1 MFNVGDLAVYP
12 AHGVGRI
19 EAIEKKSVGGEEYTF
34 YIMRIL
40 ENNMKI
46 MIPQSN
52 TAQVG
57 LRQLISDEEVE
68 KVFAILREKDVEF
81 TPQTWNR
88 RYREY
93 TERIKTGS
101 IFDLAAVLRD
111 LFLLQEEKPLSFGE
125 RKMMDTAKN
134 LLVKEISIA
143 QQKDEKDVAA
153 WIESAFTVSNAAGG
167 LPA

>member
-1 MFNVGDLAVYP
+1 MFKVGDLAVYP

-19 EAIEKKSVGGEEYTF
+19 EAIEKKSVGGDEYTF
-34 YIMRIL
+34 YVMRIL
-40 ENNMKI
+40 ENDMKI
-46 MIPQSN
+46 LIPQSN
-52 TAQVG
+52 TGQVG
-57 LRQLISDEEVE
+57 LRQLISDQEIE

-101 IFDLAAVLRD
+101 IFDLASVLRD
-111 LFLLQEEKPLSFGE
+111 LFLLQEDKPLSFGE
-125 RKMMDTAKN
+125 RKMMDTARN

-143 QQKDEKDVAA
+143 QQKNEEDVAA
-153 WIESAFTVSNAAGG
+153 WIESAFTVSNVAGG
-167 LPA
+167 FPA

>member
-153 WIESAFTVSNAAGG
+153 WIESAFTASSVSGG

>member
-1 MFNVGDLAVYP
+1 MFKVGDLAVYP

-19 EAIEKKSVGGEEYTF
+19 EAIEKRSVGGDEYTF
-34 YIMRIL
+34 YVMRIL
-40 ENNMKI
+40 ENDMKI
-46 MIPQSN
+46 LIPQSN
-52 TAQVG
+52 AGQVG
-57 LRQLISDEEVE
+57 LRQLISDQEIE

-111 LFLLQEEKPLSFGE
+111 LFLLQVEKPLSFGE
-125 RKMMDTAKN
+125 RKMMDTARN

-143 QQKDEKDVAA
+143 QHKNEEDVAA
-153 WIESAFTVSNAAGG
+153 WIESVFKASSVEGG